1 MTHIKPFC
9 AVRPNHSI
17 AMEFCSKTVALYGKN
32 ELETTLKNQPNSF
45 LQIIKSNIKSPK
57 NTANIERFEK
67 VKKQYQKFKNKGL
80 LIKDDQEGFYVLEI
94 NIKNQTFTGIVAAAS
109 VEDYKR
115 GYIRKHEN
123 TIESKENIFKNY
135 LKITRFNTEP
145 VLLTYKNQTSISDVV
160 HNIKKQPATVNL
172 EITKLESQ
180 KLWYVTNK
188 KEIEIIREGFKNIGV
203 LYIADGH
210 HRSASSALLSE
221 DEPNAQ
227 EAQFFMAF
235 IIPEQ
240 DLIIQEYNRVV
251 TDLNGL
257 SVDDFLKKI
266 KANFNITPLKSFESS
281 KKINGFFMYL
291 EGQFYSLSLLK
302 GFEKPHSPL
311 HELDAYILQEK
322 ILKPILGIKNVRT
335 DERLV
340 YTHKRD
346 EMQWIKKHV
355 DNGTY
360 AVGFGLNPVQIHEL
374 KAIADNDLVMPPKST
389 YIHPKLRSGMT
400 IYEF

>member
-1 MTHIKPFC
+1 MAHIKPFC

-17 AMEFCSKTVALYGKN
+17 AMEFCSKTVALYEKN

-57 NTANIERFEK
+57 KTASEERYTK
-67 VKKQYQKFKNKGL
+67 VKKQYHKFKNEGL

-94 NIKNQTFTGIVAAAS
+94 NINHQTFTGIIAAAS
-109 VEDYKR
+109 VKDYKK
-115 GYIRKHEN
+115 GYIRKHED
-123 TIESKENIFKNY
+123 TIQSKETIFKNY
-135 LKITRFNTEP
+135 LKTTRFNTEP
-145 VLLTYKNQTSISDVV
+145 VLLTYKNQTSIADVV

-172 EITKLESQ
+172 EISNLETQ
-180 KLWYVTNK
+180 KLWHVTNK
-188 KEIEIIREGFKNIGV
+188 KEIEIIREGFKNIDA

-210 HRSASSALLSE
+210 HRSASSALLSK
-221 DEPNAQ
+221 DESNTK

-235 IIPEQ
+235 LIPED

-251 TDLNGL
+251 TDLNGI
-257 SVDDFLKKI
+257 SVGDFLKKI
-266 KANFNITPLKSFESS
+266 EVNFSITPLKSFESS
-281 KKINGFFMYL
+281 KKFKGFCMYL

-346 EMQWIKKHV
+346 QMQWIKKHI

-360 AVGFGLNPVQIHEL
+360 AVGFGLNPVQIHQL
-374 KAIADNDLVMPPKST
+374 KAIADNDLIMPPKST
-389 YIHPKLRSGMT
+389 YIYPKLRSGIT